1 MAGMKSA
8 LELAM
13 EKINAQQAQTE
24 AAVSLTDAQRQEIS
38 DLRKQYDAKIAEKD
52 IMLQADIR
60 QLIQQCPLRKRWLQ
74 RSSYVRSFSKAKRL
88 SRRSWKQKSRPCVP
102 AHRRTIPH
110 ATTTHDTPAWRLVV
124 GAYLAGWAAAAAVA
138 RLVLWGARRTGI
150 VIPLSS
156 P

>member
-60 QLIQQCPLRKRWLQ
+60 QLIQQCPPQEALAAAQQLREKFQQSKKALQ
-74 RSSYVRSFSKAKRL
+74 EELEAKIATVRSRA
-88 SRRSWKQKSRPCVP
+88 
-102 AHRRTIPH
+102 
-110 ATTTHDTPAWRLVV
+110 
-124 GAYLAGWAAAAAVA
+124 
-138 RLVLWGARRTGI
+138 
-150 VIPLSS
+150 
-156 P
+156 

>member
-24 AAVSLTDAQRQEIS
+24 TAVSLTDAQRQEIS

-60 QLIQQCPLRKRWLQ
+60 QLMQRLHPQEALAAAQELREKFQQTKKALQ
-74 RSSYVRSFSKAKRL
+74 EELEAKIATVRSRA
-88 SRRSWKQKSRPCVP
+88 
-102 AHRRTIPH
+102 
-110 ATTTHDTPAWRLVV
+110 
-124 GAYLAGWAAAAAVA
+124 
-138 RLVLWGARRTGI
+138 
-150 VIPLSS
+150 
-156 P
+156 

>member
-24 AAVSLTDAQRQEIS
+24 TAVSLTDAQRQEIS

-60 QLIQQCPLRKRWLQ
+60 QLMQRQSPQEVLAAAQELRGAFQQSKKALLEELEAKIAT
-74 RSSYVRSFSKAKRL
+74 VRSRA
-88 SRRSWKQKSRPCVP
+88 
-102 AHRRTIPH
+102 
-110 ATTTHDTPAWRLVV
+110 
-124 GAYLAGWAAAAAVA
+124 
-138 RLVLWGARRTGI
+138 
-150 VIPLSS
+150 
-156 P
+156 

>member
-24 AAVSLTDAQRQEIS
+24 TAVSLTDAQRQEIS

-60 QLIQQCPLRKRWLQ
+60 QLMQRRPPQEVLAAAQELREAFQQSKKALLEELEAKITT
-74 RSSYVRSFSKAKRL
+74 VRSRA
-88 SRRSWKQKSRPCVP
+88 
-102 AHRRTIPH
+102 
-110 ATTTHDTPAWRLVV
+110 
-124 GAYLAGWAAAAAVA
+124 
-138 RLVLWGARRTGI
+138 
-150 VIPLSS
+150 
-156 P
+156 